1 MARLGVAGQS
11 EGHGKA
17 GYGLVWRGTARRGRA
32 GNTPTT
38 GEADDTFVDRRSV
51 KVGTSWVMR
60 TRAIFPD
67 WSLMIE
73 AEHDPEVADYF
84 NIKL

>member
-1 MARLGVAGQS
+1 MARLRVAGQS

-17 GYGLVWRGTARRGRA
+17 GRGLAWRGTARRGRA

>member
-1 MARLGVAGQS
+1 
-11 EGHGKA
+11 
-17 GYGLVWRGTARRGRA
+17 
-32 GNTPTT
+32 
-38 GEADDTFVDRRSV
+38 
-51 KVGTSWVMR
+51 MR